1 MFCLEKQHNDPR
13 LGPEHA
19 MVSVCYSQNKHSPTH
34 VVTISRQNIS
44 HPIDCQAVSKS
55 SCSRWHRSK
64 RIHRKKTC
72 HKFKW
77 WTFKNWPTAV
87 CKPRIKLHRSKRGK
101 QWTGHR
107 RWARGGWALLGLW
120 RKWPEEVG
128 NNFQSIFLLWKLG
141 CEDSLEKLLVLKPKE
156 TVRIHS
162 SNKLGIRCQT
172 RKHSQP
178 Y

>member
-1 MFCLEKQHNDPR
+1 MIHGLDLNMQWR
-13 LGPEHA
+13 
-19 MVSVCYSQNKHSPTH
+19 SVCYSQNKHSPTH

-77 WTFKNWPTAV
+77 WPFKNWPTAV

-128 NNFQSIFLLWKLG
+128 NNFRSIFLLWKLG